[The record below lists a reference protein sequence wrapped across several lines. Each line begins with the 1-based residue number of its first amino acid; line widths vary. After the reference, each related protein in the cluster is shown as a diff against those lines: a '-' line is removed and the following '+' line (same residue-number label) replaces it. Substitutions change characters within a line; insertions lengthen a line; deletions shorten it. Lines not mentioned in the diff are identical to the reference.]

1 MKLNRKILRTMME
14 NKSRYL
20 GSVVLI
26 IISCALYTAFNMTVP
41 NLQTGLDEYKR
52 DSALEDANFITQE
65 PIADVESLE
74 KEYDL
79 ILEER
84 YSWDYEYSD
93 GVTLRILSETEK
105 LNRYSVIEG
114 EPLNGDHE
122 LVLDPHFAE
131 SHNLSVG
138 DKVTI
143 SEETFTISGLVAMP
157 DYIYPLK
164 TEEDMAPNS
173 NSFGVAIISKK
184 ELQEMEQGFP
194 YYSVKFN
201 QDNIDAFKEKL
212 SETNFVGQWI
222 SQSDNPRITF
232 INGDINAFSEI
243 GKVVP
248 IIILV
253 LTCMLIAAVLSRL
266 LKGEYVQIGTLFGL
280 GYTKREILKHYLMYS
295 IIVSLVGSIIGTFV
309 GQYLA
314 EPLMMSFTF
323 QYNLPIL
330 DIDSFILK
338 HVIIS
343 LLLPLFFLVTVTF
356 FVVRKALWL
365 TPQELMRGKQVKTK
379 ISWFERSLKLNRF
392 SFEAKFRIRDMVR
405 SVPRVIMMILGITF
419 ASMLLLMGF
428 TTKDSIDHLF
438 NHSLKETFNYEHYYI
453 FKDMQFSEPVQG
465 EKLSISSF
473 EVAEENADPY
483 SFSIYGIEED
493 AKLINLTDDS
503 NNPLDKDQVIVTKSL
518 ANNLELAVGDTIEV
532 ENKLNAKEI
541 TLKID
546 AIADTYAG
554 EYIFLPLD
562 EFNQMNDYPDGSY
575 IGIMSERKLQLE
587 KDSLLMSQT
596 NDEVMAAFEE
606 ATKPVKYMVGGVSVV
621 AFILG
626 LIIIFMITSMM
637 IEENKTNISLLKVL
651 GYPKRKI
658 YSLVLSSNAILVVIG
673 FIIAV
678 PLILLSVDVMF
689 QSIAKDLKMTLPAH
703 LNKMNILIGFV
714 IIYMT
719 YTISNLLARKRIMSI
734 SMAEVLKNRVE

>member
-14 NKSRYL
+14 NKSRYI

-41 NLQTGLDEYKR
+41 NLQSGLDEYKR
-52 DSALEDANFITQE
+52 NSALEDANFTTQE
-65 PIADVESLE
+65 PITNVESLE
-74 KEYDL
+74 KEYNL

-93 GVTLRILSETEK
+93 GVTLRILSENEK

-122 LVLDPHFAE
+122 LVLDQHFAE

-173 NSFGVAIISKK
+173 NSFGVAIISKEELK
-184 ELQEMEQGFP
+184 EMGQSYP
-194 YYSVKFN
+194 YYNVKFN
-201 QDNIDAFKEKL
+201 QDNMDAFKEKL
-212 SETNFVGQWI
+212 SKINSVGQWI

-232 INGDINAFSEI
+232 INGKINAFSGI

-280 GYTKREILKHYLMYS
+280 GYTKGEILKHYLMYS

-314 EPLMMSFTF
+314 KPLMMSFTF
-323 QYNLPIL
+323 QYNLPNL
-330 DIDSFILK
+330 DIESFILK

-343 LLLPLFFLVTVTF
+343 LLLPLFFLVPVTF

-405 SVPRVIMMILGITF
+405 SIPRVIMMILGITF

-465 EKLSISSF
+465 EKLSISPF

-503 NNPLDKDQVIVTKSL
+503 NNPLEKDQVIVTKSL
-518 ANNLELAVGDTIEV
+518 ANNLGLAVGDTIEV
-532 ENKLNAKEI
+532 ENKLNAKES

-575 IGIMSERKLQLE
+575 NSIMSERKLQLE

-596 NDEVMAAFEE
+596 KDEVMAAFEE
-606 ATKPVKYMVGGVSVV
+606 AKKPVKYMVGGVSVV

-658 YSLVLSSNAILVVIG
+658 YSLVLSSNVILVVIG

-703 LNKMNILIGFV
+703 LNKINIFIGFV
-714 IIYMT
+714 IIYLT